1 MAIGWATGLS
11 LAGKGLGFLGQRK
24 QQKANDRAM
33 EEAQAAQSQYDA
45 EVAAWEQQQR
55 DAQHAHAAAAHA
67 RAMAQFNRER
77 EAELNVLKNQ
87 GATDAE
93 LAKHDQA
100 MREMFM
106 AEADAFSAQNY
117 RSGVEDNQAAALAQG
132 EEALGEYR
140 EGREGPNMEGR
151 SQAFRE
157 AAEAAMAGADE
168 GADARNAGMARL
180 TGRTRGRQGEEVA
193 ARNLGTKGA
202 AGSREAQY
210 IQKMG
215 DMRGNRL
222 GYVAPMAPIGPGP
235 KVDYS
240 TRPQEPEME
249 IQTSS
254 SGNKLSGLG
263 QAIGSVG
270 SWMGGGHMGPSGWTS
285 NSSAAKG
292 WMDKWM
298 GR

>member
-1 MAIGWATGLS
+1 MAIGLATGLS
-11 LAGKGLGFLGQRK
+11 LGGKVLGFFGQKK

-67 RAMAQFNRER
+67 RAMEQFNKER
-77 EAELNVLKNQ
+77 AAELNVLKNQ

-93 LAKHDQA
+93 LAQHDSA

-106 AEADAFSAQNY
+106 AEAEAFNFANY
-117 RSGVEDNQAAALAQG
+117 RGGVKENQAQAREQGSEALA
-132 EEALGEYR
+132 EYR
-140 EGREGPNMEGR
+140 EGREAPNTEGK
-151 SQAFRE
+151 SEAFQK
-157 AAEAAMAGADE
+157 AAAAAIRGADH
-168 GADARNAGMARL
+168 GANVKNKDMAKL

-193 ARNLGTKGA
+193 ARNLGTQGA

-215 DMRGNRL
+215 DMRGRRL
-222 GYVAPMAPIGPGP
+222 GYVAPMAPTGPGP
-235 KVDYS
+235 KIDYS
-240 TRPQEPEME
+240 TRPEEPEME

-254 SGNKLSGLG
+254 SGNALAGLG
-263 QAIGSVG
+263 QAMGSAG
-270 SWMGGGHMGPSGWTS
+270 SWLGGGHMGPDGWTS
-285 NSSAAKG
+285 NASAAKG
-292 WMDKWM
+292 WLGM
-298 GR
+298 G